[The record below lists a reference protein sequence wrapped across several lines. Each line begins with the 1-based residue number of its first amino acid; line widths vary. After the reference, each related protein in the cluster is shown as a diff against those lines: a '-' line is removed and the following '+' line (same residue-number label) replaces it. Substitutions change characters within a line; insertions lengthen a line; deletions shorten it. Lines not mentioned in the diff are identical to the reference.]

1 MGFGDKKSDLEALK
15 GFISIVFQDRL
26 WRPMEML
33 CFFHV
38 SGWLVCWCLEART
51 DLCLNL
57 SSIYSLNLF
66 KTRSSQFPIE
76 TRIIWVL
83 GKYIYIYI
91 SINNMIYAFTHLWV
105 IQILLL
111 KHFSDGSYHFFGIP
125 PQNTFFLLLAFYL
138 FLFASKKS
146 RLFIW
151 CRFFLANLSGL
162 ARIVKVTFC
171 TIILQ
176 RINGQ
181 PAPVALCSLRRSLD
195 FLSTSQAF
203 FSVFF
208 F

>member
-1 MGFGDKKSDLEALK
+1 
-15 GFISIVFQDRL
+15 
-26 WRPMEML
+26 
-33 CFFHV
+33 
-38 SGWLVCWCLEART
+38 
-51 DLCLNL
+51 
-57 SSIYSLNLF
+57 
-66 KTRSSQFPIE
+66 
-76 TRIIWVL
+76 
-83 GKYIYIYI
+83 
-91 SINNMIYAFTHLWV
+91 MIYAFTHLWV

-111 KHFSDGSYHFFGIP
+111 KHFSDGSYHFFGIS

-203 FSVFF
+203 LVFF
-208 F
+208 FLSLLEQIFRGFFGTSSTIFVGKPRIRMEFPHLMELLFQ

>member
-1 MGFGDKKSDLEALK
+1 MVHTIF
-15 GFISIVFQDRL
+15 
-26 WRPMEML
+26 
-33 CFFHV
+33 
-38 SGWLVCWCLEART
+38 
-51 DLCLNL
+51 
-57 SSIYSLNLF
+57 
-66 KTRSSQFPIE
+66 
-76 TRIIWVL
+76 L
-83 GKYIYIYI
+83 G
-91 SINNMIYAFTHLWV
+91 S
-105 IQILLL
+105 
-111 KHFSDGSYHFFGIP
+111 P

-208 F
+208 KFVGADFPRIFLNVCTIFVGKPRIRMEFPHLMELLFQ

>member
-1 MGFGDKKSDLEALK
+1 
-15 GFISIVFQDRL
+15 
-26 WRPMEML
+26 
-33 CFFHV
+33 
-38 SGWLVCWCLEART
+38 
-51 DLCLNL
+51 
-57 SSIYSLNLF
+57 
-66 KTRSSQFPIE
+66 
-76 TRIIWVL
+76 
-83 GKYIYIYI
+83 
-91 SINNMIYAFTHLWV
+91 MIYAFTHLWV

-111 KHFSDGSYHFFGIP
+111 KHFSDVSYHFFGIS

-208 F
+208 KVCWSRFSADFFEHLARFLLGSPGLEWSSHT